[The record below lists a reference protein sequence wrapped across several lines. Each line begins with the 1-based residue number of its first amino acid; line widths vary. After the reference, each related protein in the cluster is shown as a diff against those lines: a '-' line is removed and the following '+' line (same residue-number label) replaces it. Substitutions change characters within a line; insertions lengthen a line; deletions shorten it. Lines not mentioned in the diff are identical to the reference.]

1 MAVNQHGYYM
11 CNNNLRMANPGRV
24 LLVPLLGCAA
34 ILPQLLLP
42 LSEIFII
49 TPSAKATAGVAA
61 PHPRL
66 SK

>member
-11 CNNNLRMANPGRV
+11 CNNNVRMENLGRV
-24 LLVPLLGCAA
+24 LLVPLLGWAA
-34 ILPQLLLP
+34 ILPQLLLL

-49 TPSAKATAGVAA
+49 IPSAKATAGVAA
-61 PHPRL
+61 QHPRL

>member
-11 CNNNLRMANPGRV
+11 CNNNLRMENLGRV

-34 ILPQLLLP
+34 ILPQLLLL
-42 LSEIFII
+42 LSEIFIV
-49 TPSAKATAGVAA
+49 TSASATAGVAA